1 MTSNWEDTVTSL
13 DESVLLLDWNIDSQ
27 EALTYP
33 KSANTARTLDIDL
46 AITTTKTTN
55 GESERAKSK
64 DCCFKLDLENSTD
77 MICYFR
83 LKDVTVFRGTERFD

>member
-1 MTSNWEDTVTSL
+1 MTSNWEHTVTSL
-13 DESVLLLDWNIDSQ
+13 DESDLLLNWYFDSQ
-27 EALTYP
+27 EALMYP
-33 KSANTARTLDIDL
+33 KSANTVRTRDMDL

-83 LKDVTVFRGTERFD
+83 LKDLTVFRGTERFD